1 MCSMNV
7 TRAAACAASAVSCGV
22 PVSGEDI
29 GKYSTRDVADEKIT
43 KVREARLQGTGYR
56 EQGQSDPF
64 RLLFG
69 LFL

>member
-7 TRAAACAASAVSCGV
+7 TRAAACTASAESWDA
-22 PVSGEDI
+22 PVSDEDI
-29 GKYSTRDVADEKIT
+29 GKYSTRDVAEEKIT
-43 KVREARLQGTGYR
+43 KVRDARLQGTGYR

>member
-7 TRAAACAASAVSCGV
+7 TLAAACTESAESWGA
-22 PVSGEDI
+22 PVSDEDI
-29 GKYSTRDVADEKIT
+29 GKYSTQEIVEEKIP
-43 KVREARLQGTGYR
+43 KVRDARLQSTGYR

-69 LFL
+69 SFL